1 MIAIANFWASEDFDF
16 GFDEWKRRISAAN
29 PRVALLPC
37 ACDNVSSGASKVC
50 TTTLGALK
58 GWADNAYSLG
68 ADGLYV
74 FNAAYM
80 PDDVQRELYG
90 PGLSRSPFPIPNA
103 AMSSPITTAF
113 HRAWMQDAN
122 CLVVCVS
129 GICGK
134 DRHKRGCV

>member
-16 GFDEWKRRISAAN
+16 GFDEWKRRIPAAN
-29 PRVALLPC
+29 PRVVLLPC

-90 PGLSRSPFPIPNA
+90 PGLEPQSVSDSERRHVVTYHDCVPPG
-103 AMSSPITTAF
+103 M
-113 HRAWMQDAN
+113 DAGRQ
-122 CLVVCVS
+122 LPVS
-129 GICGK
+129 LG
-134 DRHKRGCV
+134 RGGHVNVRVGTLRG